1 MRAAGRLQSK
11 RWRSGFEKTP
21 DKRERREGIYQAGH
35 FGFNG
40 FAHLLGMYGLWR
52 CAKRPAFPD
61 DRPGP
66 FRRDYKKGLE
76 LGIYFFDTAIAYQ
89 SGTSEQYVG
98 LAMRDFA
105 KREDVAVATKF
116 CRARRR
122 KYSRASPADSILNG

>member
-1 MRAAGRLQSK
+1 MDSRKRLTKGREEKEYTKLGTSDLTV
-11 RWRSGFEKTP
+11 SCICLGCMGFGDAQNGRHSRTI
-21 DKRERREGIYQAGH
+21 DRVH
-35 FGFNG
+35 FEEII
-40 FAHLLGMYGLWR
+40 
-52 CAKRPAFPD
+52 
-61 DRPGP
+61 
-66 FRRDYKKGLE
+66 KKGLE

-122 KYSRASPADSILNG
+122 KYSRASPANSILNG

>member
-1 MRAAGRLQSK
+1 MRSIGKTGNRRCCLDLHKIGEFRSK
-11 RWRSGFEKTP
+11 RFPYLYGV
-21 DKRERREGIYQAGH
+21 
-35 FGFNG
+35 
-40 FAHLLGMYGLWR
+40 YGLWR

-66 FRRDYKKGLE
+66 FRRDYKKELE

-122 KYSRASPADSILNG
+122 KYSRASPANSILNG